1 MAQSKVADLT
11 DRIMPKGFHQSL
23 IALLKSD
30 TRFVDDAGEL
40 VTAAVVDRAW
50 KIDHGL
56 VRLLLSCA
64 DIKAK
69 FFDEI
74 DGHWVFNTNTFID
87 YVSDKNFLANSYTR
101 FRNRIGL
108 NIDDKFLRERGE
120 VSLVWPYKD
129 CVLEG
134 GQTKEEEKRREL
146 FFNEVLAQDEIDRLF
161 DPKVL
166 TNWRR
171 YTVEGVEEVTAIK
184 RDGTGTMR
192 ENLLIKGNN
201 LLALH
206 TLKKQ
211 FRGQVK
217 LIYIDPPYNTN
228 SAANTFAYNNSFNHA
243 AWLTFMKNR
252 IEIAKTFLTEDGI
265 MVISID
271 HFELFYLGALLD
283 EIFNRENRMGVI
295 TVVHNPGGR
304 QDDRFFP
311 TAHENMLFYANNIE
325 SASLNK
331 LGRSQEKLS
340 QFKYKDEYGN
350 YKLRGFRR
358 GGNNSRREDRP
369 ALFYPIFYN
378 SKTNSISLHKENNDC
393 IEILPIDEQGTER
406 CWRWGQRTLIE
417 KAQRYIEV
425 KESRN
430 GYDIFLKERESDY
443 EGEKAKTIWNK
454 PYYSGQT
461 ATQGIKTLFG
471 SRVFSYPKSPY
482 VIRDVLEIT
491 TNEGDI
497 VLDFFAGSG
506 TTAAVAH
513 KMGRQWIT
521 VEQMGYVETITLERL
536 QKVVGT
542 RVKKEGTQELDY
554 DKGGISPSV
563 NWQGGGDFLYCE
575 LLPYNAAYLD
585 KISCAS
591 SSAELEQLWRDIAEN
606 SFLNW
611 YVNPETPDEAVA
623 DFMAIGQG
631 EGGLAKQK
639 QLLTELLNKNQLYVN
654 LSEIEDADFGVSE
667 EDKALNRAFY
677 ADTLPN
683 ANQAMTAL

>member
-11 DRIMPKGFHQSL
+11 DRIMPKGFHQRL

-40 VTAAVVDRAW
+40 VTAAVMDRAW

-69 FFDEI
+69 FFDDI

-171 YTVEGVEEVTAIK
+171 YTVDGVEEVTAIK
-184 RDGTGTMR
+184 RDERGTMR

-217 LIYIDPPYNTN
+217 LIYIDPPYNTGN
-228 SAANTFAYNNSFNHA
+228 DSFGYNDSFNHA
-243 AWLTFMKNR
+243 SWLTFMKNR
-252 IEIAKTFLTEDGI
+252 LEVARELLRDDGSIFVHCDDNEQAYLKVLMDDVFGRENLRNIVLTRRFDKNINTQFISTGLRSLNSGADYILIYAKSTQALFNPVYKPATEKRSQTGYWKGFWNSANRPTMRYPILGVTIAKGQWKWGQTIAFEALQNYQEYL
-265 MVISID
+265 D
-271 HFELFYLGALLD
+271 HFSGDMSLEEYWTKTGKTKRFLRRNLNANKGKNKGIEHWIPPSEGILRNSNWTDILTT
-283 EIFNRENRMGVI
+283 ETHRIVTFN
-295 TVVHNPGGR
+295 
-304 QDDRFFP
+304 
-311 TAHENMLFYANNIE
+311 
-325 SASLNK
+325 S
-331 LGRSQEKLS
+331 
-340 QFKYKDEYGN
+340 
-350 YKLRGFRR
+350 
-358 GGNNSRREDRP
+358 
-369 ALFYPIFYN
+369 
-378 SKTNSISLHKENNDC
+378 
-393 IEILPIDEQGTER
+393 
-406 CWRWGQRTLIE
+406 
-417 KAQRYIEV
+417 
-425 KESRN
+425 
-430 GYDIFLKERESDY
+430 
-443 EGEKAKTIWNK
+443 
-454 PYYSGQT
+454 
-461 ATQGIKTLFG
+461 
-471 SRVFSYPKSPY
+471 PKSENLIS
-482 VIRDVLEIT
+482 VIVDMAT
-491 TNEGDI
+491 HPNDI
-497 VLDFFAGSG
+497 ILDFFAGSG

-536 QKVVGT
+536 AKVVGR
-542 RVKKEGTQELDY
+542 RVTQEGTQELDY

-591 SSAELEQLWRDIAEN
+591 SSVELEQLWRDIAEN

-623 DFMAIGQG
+623 DFMAIGQS

-677 ADTLPN
+677 GE
-683 ANQAMTAL
+683 